1 MESRRQFGAVVGDG
15 ELRRSGGVAQQSPED
30 SQGGVTESH
39 DHVRCCGGQLAP
51 ESDKILVDPLPD
63 DLSFRGM
70 RSELRRWECMGT
82 SERVVDTFDRSG
94 QRA

>member
-1 MESRRQFGAVVGDG
+1 MPVEVRRQFGAIVGDG
-15 ELRRSGGVAQQSPED
+15 DLRRSGGVAQEFPDD

-51 ESDKILVDPLPD
+51 ESGKVLVDPFTD

-70 RSELRRWECMGT
+70 RSQLRRSQAVGA
-82 SERVVDTFDRSG
+82 SERLVDFFD
-94 QRA
+94 